1 MIQPEIINSLF
12 FQIPIYFCTFAA
24 QPIKHIMAFKPA
36 DKIQDLQYFGEFGGV
51 NPSISDSSTYTFLS
65 AKTMFD
71 TFEGNTEGCY
81 LYSRHSSPSNLYLG
95 EALAAMEGTETAN
108 VSATGMGAITP
119 AILQLCQAGDHVISS
134 RTIYGGTYAFLKNFA
149 PRLNIDT
156 TFVDITKLEEVEAA
170 ITENTKIIFCETVSN
185 PLLEIADLEGLSK
198 IAKKHNLK
206 LLVDNTF
213 SPLSVSPA
221 KLGADMVLHSLTKFI
236 NGSSD
241 SMGGVVC
248 GTQEF
253 IDSLRNVNDGANML
267 LGPAM
272 DSMRAASILK
282 NLRTLHIRMKQHSHN
297 AMYLAEKFEADGLRT
312 VYPGLKSHRGH
323 ELFKK
328 MMNKEYGFG
337 GMLTVDV
344 GSLDKANEVMELM
357 QERNLGYLAVSLGF
371 YKTLFSAP
379 GSSTSSEIPEEEQK
393 EMGLSDGLIRF
404 SIGLDNDIERTYD
417 MMKKCMQEVG
427 IL

>member
-1 MIQPEIINSLF
+1 
-12 FQIPIYFCTFAA
+12 
-24 QPIKHIMAFKPA
+24 MAFKPA

-71 TFEGNTEGCY
+71 TFEGNADGCY
-81 LYSRHSSPSNLYLG
+81 LYSRHSTPSNLYLG
-95 EALAAMEGTETAN
+95 QALAAMEGTETAN
-108 VSATGMGAITP
+108 VAASGMGAITP
-119 AILQLCQAGDHVISS
+119 AILQLCKAGDHIVSS

-149 PRLNIDT
+149 PRLHIET
-156 TFVDITKLEEVEAA
+156 SFIDITNLTEVENS
-170 ITENTKIIFCETVSN
+170 ISENTKIIYCETVSN
-185 PLLEIADLEGLSK
+185 PLLEIADIEALSK
-198 IAKKHNLK
+198 IAKKHGLQ

-213 SPLSVSPA
+213 SPLSISPA
-221 KLGADMVLHSLTKFI
+221 KLGADVVLHSLTKFI

-241 SMGGVVC
+241 TMGGVTC

-272 DSMRAASILK
+272 DSLRAASILK
-282 NLRTLHIRMKQHSHN
+282 NLRTLHIRIKQHSEN
-297 AMYLAEKFEADGLRT
+297 ALYLAEKFEADGLKT
-312 VYPGLKSHRGH
+312 VYPGLKSHNGH
-323 ELFKK
+323 KLFKK
-328 MMNKEYGFG
+328 MMNEEYGFG
-337 GMLTVDV
+337 GMLTIDV
-344 GSLDKANEVMELM
+344 GGLDKANELMELM

-404 SIGLDNDIERTYD
+404 SIGLDNDIARTYQ
-417 MMKKCMQEVG
+417 MMRECMVKVG
-427 IL
+427 VL